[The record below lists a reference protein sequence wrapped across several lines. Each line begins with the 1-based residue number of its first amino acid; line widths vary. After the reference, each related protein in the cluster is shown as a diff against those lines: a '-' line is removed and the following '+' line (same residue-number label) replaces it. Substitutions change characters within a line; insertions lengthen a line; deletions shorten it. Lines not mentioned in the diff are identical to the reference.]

1 MTRVLMTGKG
11 GFIGRC
17 VASALQS
24 NGVEVL
30 DARCSGAYDLLQV
43 GHRAKVAKEV
53 HADVLVHLAWT
64 TKHGEFWFSELNE
77 AWESATVD
85 LVSRFFSA
93 GGRRVV
99 AAGTCA
105 EYDWVRGGIF
115 SENAPLAPHTPYGTA
130 KARTGEKLLRLAEE
144 HDASVAWARIF
155 FPFGDGESTL
165 RLIPSML
172 RACLEEKPMKCGPHD
187 TIRDIWDVRNLGA
200 AFGALALSDLS
211 GPINIA
217 SGKGVSFKEVG
228 QLIQRITGTSSAI
241 HFGERQLG
249 QGEPP
254 VIVAD
259 TTRLRHEL
267 GFKERIS
274 LETSLSDYCDSMRQ
288 QFLAMD

>member
-1 MTRVLMTGKG
+1 MTRVLMTGRG

-17 VASALQS
+17 VAPALQS

-30 DARCSGAYDLLQV
+30 NARCSGAYDLLRT
-43 GHRAKVAKEV
+43 GHRAKVTKEM

-64 TKHGEFWFSELNE
+64 TEHGNFWHSELNE

-85 LVSRFFSA
+85 LVSRFFAA

-105 EYDWVRGGIF
+105 EYDWIKGGIF
-115 SENAPLAPHTPYGTA
+115 SENAPLAPHTPYGAA
-130 KARTGEKLLRLAEE
+130 KARTGERLLRLAEE
-144 HDASVAWARIF
+144 NNASVAWGRIF
-155 FPFGDGESTL
+155 FPFGEGEPTS

-172 RACLEEKPMKCGPHD
+172 RACLEEKPMKCGPRD

-200 AFGALALSDLS
+200 ALGALALSDLS

-217 SGKGVSFKEVG
+217 SGKGVSFGEVG
-228 QLIQRITGTSSAI
+228 QLIQKIIGTSSTI
-241 HFGERQLG
+241 HFGGRQLG

-267 GFKERIS
+267 GFKGSIS
-274 LETSLSDYCDSMRQ
+274 LETGLSDYCDSMRQ
-288 QFLAMD
+288 KLSTTD